1 MDPTKEEVQKQI
13 NDKLIIFESSSSR
26 LAPDSTQ
33 GRKQGKTNLFLIDR
47 VHEIRSAANTFSA
60 VIGKLPQ
67 GQNNQEKS
75 VFEWGYSSAGLC
87 GVPAHSS
94 DLCME
99 LEMQGLPFVTL
110 S

>member
-13 NDKLIIFESSSSR
+13 NDKLKKGIIFESSSSR

-67 GQNNQEKS
+67 GQNNQEN
-75 VFEWGYSSAGLC
+75 
-87 GVPAHSS
+87 

>member
-13 NDKLIIFESSSSR
+13 NDKLKKGIIFESSSSR

-75 VFEWGYSSAGLC
+75 ASPSLRMGL
-87 GVPAHSS
+87 
-94 DLCME
+94 
-99 LEMQGLPFVTL
+99 F
-110 S
+110 